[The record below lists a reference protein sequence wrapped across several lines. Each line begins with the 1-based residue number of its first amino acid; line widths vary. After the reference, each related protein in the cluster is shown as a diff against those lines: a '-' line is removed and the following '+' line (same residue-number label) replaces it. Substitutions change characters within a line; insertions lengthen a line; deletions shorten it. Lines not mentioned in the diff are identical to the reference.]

1 MPHFVHYSWPKA
13 AALQSTTDPNQ
24 TVKLHC
30 LCTVCQHLVDETHG
44 MIYDPHLDSPYDK
57 LSTEYKH
64 YRTTLELAA
73 SSETG
78 CHLCSILWTRF
89 QGEASTLESLR
100 LLESHLQAAFINAR
114 DMVPHSYALQL
125 FRGWWGVP
133 YVAEIIFYY
142 PPKNHQ
148 LSASEKCYCLLKSCP
163 MKRSPT
169 HIGEIDMDIISG
181 VCIL

>member
-1 MPHFVHYSWPKA
+1 MPHSVHYSWPKA

-30 LCTVCQHLVDETHG
+30 LCAVCQHLVDETHG
-44 MIYDPHLDSPYDK
+44 MIYDPHHDLPYYK
-57 LSTEYKH
+57 MSTEYKH

-78 CHLCSILWTRF
+78 CHLCSILWTQF
-89 QGEASTLESLR
+89 QAEASILESLR
-100 LLESHLQAAFINAR
+100 LLESHLQAAFMHAQ

-125 FRGWWGVP
+125 CRGVS
-133 YVAEIIFYY
+133 YVTEIILYY
-142 PPKNHQ
+142 PPKHHQ
-148 LSASEKCYCLLKSCP
+148 LSASEKCYCLLKSCL
-163 MKRSPT
+163 MKRNST
-169 HIGEIDMDIISG
+169 HIGKIDMNIISG